1 MRFFAAL
8 LMTLSGVVFA
18 QDAAKL
24 NGLEQEIR
32 RLDQMEAEAVLHADY
47 ARLDQLWAKDFTVNS
62 PFNEVSTGT
71 RGRVRTGAIAYSSF
85 IREIEA
91 VLLRGDTV
99 IVMGHETVVPKAPS
113 PDSGRTLHRRYT
125 NIWMK
130 RDGAWRMA
138 ARHANV
144 IQR

>member
-1 MRFFAAL
+1 MTNARRLVAVL
-8 LMTLSGVVFA
+8 LVTFTGVVFA
-18 QDAAKL
+18 QG
-24 NGLEQEIR
+24 GLEQEIR
-32 RLDQMEAEAVLHADY
+32 RLEQMEAEAVLHGDY
-47 ARLDQLWAKDFTVNS
+47 AKLDVLWAKDFTVNS

-71 RGRVRTGAIAYSSF
+71 RGWVRTGALVYASF
-85 IREIEA
+85 VREVEA

-113 PDSGRTLHRRYT
+113 PDSGHTLYRRFT